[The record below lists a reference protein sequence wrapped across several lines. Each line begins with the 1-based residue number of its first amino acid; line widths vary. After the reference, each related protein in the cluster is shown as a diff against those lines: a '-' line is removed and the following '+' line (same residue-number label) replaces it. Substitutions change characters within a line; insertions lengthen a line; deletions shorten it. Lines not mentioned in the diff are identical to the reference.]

1 MTDASSR
8 AIQRVALLQWT
19 ARVGAVTPDALA
31 YLDRVSLASARS
43 RLGRLTRE
51 RMLVRRRLLVGE
63 PSLYTITRA
72 GLRYAGL
79 PWLEPCR
86 VSVAG
91 ESHTLAIAR
100 AAAALQRCYPDHEVI
115 GERELRRRER
125 FLARPLASTPL
136 ASRGESGLHRPDLV
150 LVPPASEQL
159 PVAVEVELTLKAPRR
174 LVEICRAWSFSRD
187 IAGVLYVAPAG
198 VRRALDRAIAS
209 VGAERIVVLPLD
221 ALALLD
227 DPGATIARAV
237 SSEPYVAPR
246 GSTIEQTEFT
256 CPASRSTE

>member
-1 MTDASSR
+1 MIDAGSR
-8 AIQRVALLQWT
+8 STQRVALLQWT

-31 YLDRVSLASARS
+31 YLQRASLSSARS
-43 RLGRLTRE
+43 RLGHLTRE

-72 GLRYAGL
+72 GLRYAEL

-91 ESHTLAIAR
+91 AQHTLALAR

-125 FLARPLASTPL
+125 VLGRSLASTL
-136 ASRGESGLHRPDLV
+136 LTGRGESRLHRPDLV
-150 LVPPASEQL
+150 LLAPVGEQL

-187 IAGVLYVAPAG
+187 VAGVLYLAPSG
-198 VRRALDRAIAS
+198 VRRALDRAIALS
-209 VGAERIVVLPLD
+209 GAERIVVLPLD
-221 ALALLD
+221 SLALLED
-227 DPGATIARAV
+227 HGAPIARPV

-256 CPASRSTE
+256 CPASRSIE

>member
-1 MTDASSR
+1 MTVKGSR
-8 AIQRVALLQWT
+8 STERVALLHWT

-31 YLDRVSLASARS
+31 HLQRVSLASARG

-51 RMLVRRRLLVGE
+51 RMLARRRLLIGE
-63 PSLYTITRA
+63 PPLYTITRA
-72 GLRYAGL
+72 GLRYAEL
-79 PWLEPCR
+79 PWVEPCR

-91 ESHTLAIAR
+91 ASHTLAIAR

-125 FLARPLASTPL
+125 ILGRPLASTLL

-150 LVPPASEQL
+150 LVPPADDQL

-187 IAGVLYVAPAG
+187 IAGVVYLAPAS

-209 VGAERIVVLPLD
+209 AGAEQIVVLPLD

-227 DPGATIARAV
+227 DRGAAIASAV

-246 GSTIEQTEFT
+246 GSTIEQTECT

>member
-1 MTDASSR
+1 MTDAGSR
-8 AIQRVALLQWT
+8 ARQRLALLQWT

-31 YLDRVSLASARS
+31 YLERGSLASARS

-72 GLRYAGL
+72 GLRYAEL
-79 PWLEPCR
+79 PWVEPCR
-86 VSVAG
+86 VSIAG
-91 ESHTLAIAR
+91 ASHTLAIAR

-125 FLARPLASTPL
+125 VLGRPLASTLL
-136 ASRGESGLHRPDLV
+136 ARRGESGMHRPDLV
-150 LVPPASEQL
+150 LVPPADEQL

-187 IAGVLYVAPAG
+187 IAGVVYLAPAG

-209 VGAERIVVLPLD
+209 TGAERIVVLPLD
-221 ALALLD
+221 SLALLD
-227 DPGATIARAV
+227 DPGAAIASAV
-237 SSEPYVAPR
+237 SSEPYGAPR

>member
-1 MTDASSR
+1 MTDAASR
-8 AIQRVALLQWT
+8 SIQRVTLLQWT
-19 ARVGAVTPDALA
+19 ARVGAVTPEALA
-31 YLDRVSLASARS
+31 HLQRASLASARS

-51 RMLVRRRLLVGE
+51 RLLVRRRLLVGE

-72 GLRYAGL
+72 GLRYAEL

-91 ESHTLAIAR
+91 APHTLALAR

-125 FLARPLASTPL
+125 LLGRPLASTPL
-136 ASRGESGLHRPDLV
+136 ARGGESGLHRPDLV
-150 LVPPASEQL
+150 LLSPAREQL
-159 PVAVEVELTLKAPRR
+159 PVAVEVELTPKAPRR
-174 LVEICRAWSFSRD
+174 LAEICRAWSYSRD
-187 IAGVLYVAPAG
+187 VAGVLYVAPAG
-198 VRRALDRAIAS
+198 VRRALDRAIALS
-209 VGAERIVVLPLD
+209 GAERIVVLPLD
-221 ALALLD
+221 SLALLD
-227 DPGATIARAV
+227 ESGAPIAHAV
-237 SSEPYVAPR
+237 PSEPYVAPR